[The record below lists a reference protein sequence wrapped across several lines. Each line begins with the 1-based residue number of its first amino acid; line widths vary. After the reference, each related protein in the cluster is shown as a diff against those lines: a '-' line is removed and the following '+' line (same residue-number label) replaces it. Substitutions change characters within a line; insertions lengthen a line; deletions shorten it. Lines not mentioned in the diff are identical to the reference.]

1 LSEPPRRWARYW
13 LANLWEY
20 LADAPKVI
28 GFAAAPF
35 ALVGFLAA
43 LAGRRGAAGRYLSLF
58 LLAYVLC
65 LAAGYPTRRFF
76 VPLAPFTLVLGA
88 DALVALSAA
97 VSRRRQRLA
106 KAPLA
111 GLALAALLTAQT
123 AYAWCLERAGTFED
137 QPRAVG
143 AWMREN
149 LIPGPLMT
157 RRARVP
163 FYSGFPYVP
172 LPVGAGYDALLRYAD
187 RTQVRYLLIDVPDTF
202 EEHPQTAWTALLA
215 DPAWLLIR
223 SWPWSR
229 PGTAGKM
236 LLLERTRPSGPT
248 NAASPGPAR
257 H

>member
-1 LSEPPRRWARYW
+1 
-13 LANLWEY
+13 
-20 LADAPKVI
+20 
-28 GFAAAPF
+28 
-35 ALVGFLAA
+35 
-43 LAGRRGAAGRYLSLF
+43 
-58 LLAYVLC
+58 
-65 LAAGYPTRRFF
+65 
-76 VPLAPFTLVLGA
+76 
-88 DALVALSAA
+88 
-97 VSRRRQRLA
+97 
-106 KAPLA
+106 
-111 GLALAALLTAQT
+111 
-123 AYAWCLERAGTFED
+123 
-137 QPRAVG
+137 
-143 AWMREN
+143 MREN